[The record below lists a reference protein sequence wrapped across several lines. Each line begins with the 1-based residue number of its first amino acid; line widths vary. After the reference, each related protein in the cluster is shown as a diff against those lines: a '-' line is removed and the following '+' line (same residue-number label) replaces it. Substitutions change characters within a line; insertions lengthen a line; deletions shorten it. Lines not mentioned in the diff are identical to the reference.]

1 MIYIGKV
8 LLNYPEDEVWEM
20 TLGKLTVLYREHKR
34 EHGLLEEQRELTI
47 DDVVPY

>member
-1 MIYIGKV
+1 
-8 LLNYPEDEVWEM
+8 M

-34 EHGLLEEQRELTI
+34 EHEHGLLEEQRELTI